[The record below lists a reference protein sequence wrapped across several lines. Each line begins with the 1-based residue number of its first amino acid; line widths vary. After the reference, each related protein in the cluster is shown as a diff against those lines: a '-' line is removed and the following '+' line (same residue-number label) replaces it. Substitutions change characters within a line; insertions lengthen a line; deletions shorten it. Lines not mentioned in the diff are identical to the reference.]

1 MGWSEIGV
9 ETVCEWDGDG
19 GSESI
24 PLGSSWLPGAVTKTL
39 MGMGDTGRA
48 LPASRRHRDRGS
60 EVGGSSARSRCG
72 SGPGTQRLPGRGCP
86 KPHPRLVRA
95 LPERLGPERGESRA
109 RISCRAVT
117 PSGAGG
123 RAGPSA
129 SASRRPGRKAALLF
143 RCESPSD
150 RSGSAERRSPPLR
163 EIRCPFSER
172 FQGES
177 VAARAA
183 LGSVNHRMA
192 WVAKAHSAH

>member
-9 ETVCEWDGDG
+9 ETVCEWGGDG

-95 LPERLGPERGESRA
+95 LPERFGPERGESRA

-123 RAGPSA
+123 GRA
-129 SASRRPGRKAALLF
+129 RL
-143 RCESPSD
+143 
-150 RSGSAERRSPPLR
+150 PPLPVGR
-163 EIRCPFSER
+163 GGKLRCFSD
-172 FQGES
+172 
-177 VAARAA
+177 ARA
-183 LGSVNHRMA
+183 HRTA
-192 WVAKAHSAH
+192 PVLLNVAPRRCVRSAVCSRSSSTESRWLPGLLSAQ